1 VSRVKK
7 LTTSKKTK
15 TKGATILYIFVA
27 AMFVSTA
34 ISLFKSNYSQLVLKL
49 IGFVMLL
56 GSAKLIDM
64 GLANEQ
70 KYNSSKIAYAPKMKY
85 KLFGYILLG
94 VAIFYLN
101 FLVGK
106 IGLVYSLINATIAFV
121 GALMYYGQDPF
132 KDKLPSEDGIN
143 YEKLIKEL
151 QEAQE
156 KLDSI
161 KKDEEEIK
169 DYALKTAIQE
179 AVGKAQDIIDAI
191 KEDPKDRRVARKFM
205 VIYLD
210 GIKDVISQY
219 KSIDKELLDS
229 SFRERLI
236 ELLDSATQRFE
247 NDLNRLKSNEIFDLD
262 VQIDSLKKQLK

>member
-1 VSRVKK
+1 
-7 LTTSKKTK
+7 
-15 TKGATILYIFVA
+15 
-27 AMFVSTA
+27 
-34 ISLFKSNYSQLVLKL
+34 
-49 IGFVMLL
+49 
-56 GSAKLIDM
+56 
-64 GLANEQ
+64 
-70 KYNSSKIAYAPKMKY
+70 
-85 KLFGYILLG
+85 
-94 VAIFYLN
+94 
-101 FLVGK
+101 
-106 IGLVYSLINATIAFV
+106 V

-210 GIKDVISQY
+210 GIKDVVSQY